1 MLNVVTIMG
10 RLTADPDL
18 RAPATLVGKDYCMF
32 TLAVERDY
40 IPAGG
45 DKRPTDFID
54 CVVYGDTA
62 RFFSRNFIKG
72 KMCAVSGRI
81 ENLVAIKDGHERKH
95 TRVVVR
101 DVWFAG
107 DKKTEEREADY
118 E

>member
-1 MLNVVTIMG
+1 MLNVVTLMG

-18 RAPATLVGKDYCMF
+18 RAPARLMGKDYCFF

-40 IPAGG
+40 IPEGG
-45 DKRPTDFID
+45 SKRPTDFID

-62 RFFSRNFIKG
+62 RFFARNFTKG
-72 KMCAVSGRI
+72 KMCAVSGRV
-81 ENLVAIKDGHERKH
+81 ENLVMEKDGRERKY
-95 TRVVVR
+95 TRVTVR

-107 DKKTEEREADY
+107 DKKTDEREADY